1 MTRDDWFA
9 GRWASAGVGKGDML
23 LLHSSL
29 KRTILSLR
37 RAGFS
42 ASVEDVLNSFLDVL
56 GPEGTLILPIFNFSF
71 TTGTPFDI
79 RTTPSEMGAL
89 TEIGRKHPDA
99 VRTGHPIYSFVAIG
113 AKSAMF
119 RGIDN
124 YSGYGGDSPFSK
136 LMSEDAKIGVLD
148 LEDFDSMTFYH
159 YVEEALEVD
168 YRLPKM
174 FSGDYTDAEGNTA
187 SRSYGIFVR
196 NLDMGVQTDVNPMGE
211 RLWAKGL
218 YSGHRPGEESGLRTI
233 RARDLYDE
241 TKLVIESGLAL
252 GLLYST
258 DK

>member
-9 GRWASAGVGKGDML
+9 DRWASAGVSKGDML

-29 KRTILSLR
+29 KRTILALR
-37 RAGFS
+37 RAGFLAS
-42 ASVEDVLNSFLDVL
+42 AEDVLNSFLDAL
-56 GPEGTLILPIFNFSF
+56 GPDGTLILPIFNFSF
-71 TTGTPFDI
+71 TTGVPFDI

-89 TEIGRKHPDA
+89 TEIGRKHSDA

-113 AKSAMF
+113 AMSEIF
-119 RGIDN
+119 REIDN
-124 YSGYGGDSPFSK
+124 YSGYGADSPFSK
-136 LMSEDAKIGVLD
+136 LMSEDGKIGVLD

-168 YRLPKM
+168 YRLHKT
-174 FSGDYTDAEGNTA
+174 FSGDYTDHAGSTS
-187 SRSYGIFVR
+187 SRTYGLFVR

-211 RLWAKGL
+211 RLWARDL

-241 TKLVIESGLAL
+241 TKLVIESGIAQ
-252 GLLYST
+252 GLLYSI

>member
-1 MTRDDWFA
+1 MRCEDWFA
-9 GRWASAGVGKGDML
+9 DRWTSAGVNKGDML

-29 KRTILSLR
+29 KRTILAAR
-37 RAGFS
+37 RAGLRAS
-42 ASVEDVLNSFLDVL
+42 AEDVLNSFLDAL

-71 TTGTPFDI
+71 TTGVPFDI

-113 AKSAMF
+113 AKSGMF
-119 RGIDN
+119 RDIDN
-124 YSGYGGDSPFSK
+124 FSGYGADSPFSK
-136 LMSEDAKIGVLD
+136 LMSEDGKIGVLD

-168 YRLPKM
+168 YRLHKV
-174 FSGDYTDAEGNTA
+174 FNGDYTDHEGNTTP
-187 SRSYGIFVR
+187 RSYGLFVR
-196 NLDMGVQTDVNPMGE
+196 NLEMGVLTDVNAMGE
-211 RLWAKGL
+211 RLWERGAYK
-218 YSGHRPGEESGLRTI
+218 GHRPGDESGLRTI

-241 TKLVIESGLAL
+241 TKLVIESGLAQ
-252 GLLYST
+252 GLLYSI

>member
-1 MTRDDWFA
+1 MTREDWFA
-9 GRWASAGVGKGDML
+9 DRWASSGVSKGDML

-29 KRTILSLR
+29 KRTILALR

-42 ASVEDVLNSFLDVL
+42 ASADDVLNSFLDAL

-71 TTGTPFDI
+71 TTGVPFDI

-119 RGIDN
+119 REIDN
-124 YSGYGGDSPFSK
+124 YSGYGGDSPFSN
-136 LMSEDAKIGVLD
+136 LLSEDGKIGVLD

-168 YRLPKM
+168 YRLHKT
-174 FSGDYTDAEGNTA
+174 FSGDYTDHEGSTA
-187 SRSYGIFVR
+187 LRTYGLFVR

-211 RLWAKGL
+211 RLWARDL
-218 YSGHRPGEESGLRTI
+218 YRGHRPGEESGLRTI
-233 RARDLYDE
+233 RARDLYEE
-241 TKLVIESGLAL
+241 TKLVIESGIAQ
-252 GLLYST
+252 GLLYSI
-258 DK
+258 DN